1 MKENYLTLAEMYN
14 VQDPMFLPQFPL
26 KRVREVGCVVI
37 YLMLPEVESDA
48 V

>member
-14 VQDPMFLPQFPL
+14 VQDPMFLPPFPL
-26 KRVREVGCVVI
+26 QREVGCVVI